1 LRKSQAEQ
9 EEREQS
15 KGTQEAEYRE
25 ALQEALTHTRRLERE
40 LHEKQVA
47 YEQLQQTVP
56 LSHRVSL
63 RDGKASKRAK
73 EPEYI
78 EEPSCTILIAQLLS
92 PFRIKNGSKFGVR
105 GGLRS
110 TRWADPPV
118 SQVREQHKRLA
129 PASLDSPMN
138 PAVMR
143 HQTGL
148 HRTSPPNSPITP
160 SAMNQQ
166 LVKMLL
172 RIRCTGPVKVYIQE
186 RNWARVQL

>member
-1 LRKSQAEQ
+1 LCKTQAEQ

-25 ALQEALTHTRRLERE
+25 ALQQALTHTRRLERE

-78 EEPSCTILIAQLLS
+78 EEAELHDIDRAIAESIQDQE
-92 PFRIKNGSKFGVR
+92 
-105 GGLRS
+105 
-110 TRWADPPV
+110 WQ
-118 SQVREQHKRLA
+118 QVRRQRRSPQYVVGGSSGLA
-129 PASLDSPMN
+129 GAGTAQATGASKSGQSHEPRSHASSNGPAPDFPSQQSDHTFRDEPTARENVTQN
-138 PAVMR
+138 P
-143 HQTGL
+143 L
-148 HRTSPPNSPITP
+148 HGP
-160 SAMNQQ
+160 SQGIHPRME
-166 LVKMLL
+166 L
-172 RIRCTGPVKVYIQE
+172 G
-186 RNWARVQL
+186 